1 MSAAPDEL
9 PHNQASGRTLL
20 LSSIGALAL
29 AAIALVL
36 FILPAEYGIDPTGAG
51 KALGLDKLA
60 KTTAVKTYILDES
73 AEGYRKD
80 TVEIEIPPAGGL
92 EYKLHV
98 KKGDHFEYSWTSP
111 VALYFDFHGEPDG
124 DDSGYFESYA
134 EGTATGLAGSL
145 NAPFD
150 GNHGWYWENRTDE
163 PVTVKLLTFGIYTV
177 VGKL

>member
-1 MSAAPDEL
+1 MTATSEEF
-9 PHNQASGRTLL
+9 PHDQVSSRTLV
-20 LSSIGALAL
+20 LSSIGAAVL

-51 KALGLDKLA
+51 KALGLDRLA
-60 KTTAVKTYILDES
+60 QTAAVKRNTLDED

-111 VALYFDFHGEPDG
+111 VPLYFDFHGEPDG

-134 EGTATGLAGSL
+134 EGTAAGLAGSL

-150 GNHGWYWENRTDE
+150 GRHGWYWENRTDQ